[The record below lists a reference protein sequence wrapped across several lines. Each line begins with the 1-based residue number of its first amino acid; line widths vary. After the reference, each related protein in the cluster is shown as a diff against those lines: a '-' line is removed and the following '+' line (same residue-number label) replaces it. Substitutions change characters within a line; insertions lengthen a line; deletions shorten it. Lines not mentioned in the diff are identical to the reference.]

1 MPAAGHT
8 VQLGA
13 VLRPQRTSAC
23 YRHPAPVARRRAL
36 SRDDLARFSPQA
48 GVSEEPK
55 QQNRSASLQH
65 ALPAVAPDAKTGGF
79 LSSLFGGGSRVET
92 PMTDPLPGVHLPAH
106 TAAPAQP
113 PTTDFT
119 TLSNGVKIA
128 SENIPVR
135 AAGHR

>member
-1 MPAAGHT
+1 MQRDLAAWTSLRAARLLWSGAMLRKGLEQPA
-8 VQLGA
+8 L
-13 VLRPQRTSAC
+13 
-23 YRHPAPVARRRAL
+23 RAL
-36 SRDDLARFSPQA
+36 SLRCLST
-48 GVSEEPK
+48 
-55 QQNRSASLQH
+55 SASLQH